1 MIDREQVTHV
11 ARLARLKLSD
21 EEAERMQ
28 RELSGVLEHVEKISE
43 LDLEGV
49 EETSHVVA
57 VTNVLRPDEPRAS
70 WDRDQLLE
78 GAPDSDSG
86 AYRVPSPQA

>member
-43 LDLEGV
+43 L
-49 EETSHVVA
+49 VVA